1 MTGEKGR
8 GNELVLLLDYQEDL
22 SLDYTLGNEDDID
35 LNHLNFDAIESVQK
49 KEAKIQISTLSS
61 DKDLQIVSSEE
72 DESKESLLGNANEG
86 QKLSGQVFEECR
98 TNELLKKCSCVPLE
112 TLGLKASQNFQV

>member
-1 MTGEKGR
+1 MTSEKGR

-61 DKDLQIVSSEE
+61 DKDLQIVSSE

-86 QKLSGQVFEECR
+86 QKLSG
-98 TNELLKKCSCVPLE
+98 
-112 TLGLKASQNFQV
+112 